1 MLHDARIGRYLFFKT
16 ADPVDLY
23 RFLQAE
29 LYRYVSIPRSSQP
42 SDISFTGARVRD
54 RKGLRNRELFS
65 IAYRNQW
72 GNKLARVPVTFEDRS
87 FWKPMRRDG
96 GDRWIPRSPWPIPRG
111 SFTVLC
117 PLTGSRIEIPITW
130 MIDAGLRGQKIV
142 DDSATVS
149 NIDVSFTSSH
159 RSRSRGFLAG

>member
-1 MLHDARIGRYLFFKT
+1 M
-16 ADPVDLY
+16 
-23 RFLQAE
+23 
-29 LYRYVSIPRSSQP
+29 SIPRSSQHP
-42 SDISFTGARVRD
+42 SDIHPNISFTGARVWDWD
-54 RKGLRNRELFS
+54 RRRNRELFS
-65 IAYRNQW
+65 ISYQNQW

-96 GDRWIPRSPWPIPRG
+96 GDRWIPRSPWLMLRG

-117 PLTGSRIEIPITW
+117 PLTGSRIEIPITR

-149 NIDVSFTSSH
+149 NIDVSFTSSNATDGPSWH
-159 RSRSRGFLAG
+159 QSCSRGFFAG